1 MSVYYPPVGFHFQVV
16 FGIQNL
22 PPIETSF
29 QEVSGLDASFEMES
43 VKEGG
48 QNRFVHRLPTQA
60 TYGNLILKRGMLV
73 NTVLIKWF
81 EAAILHYDFN
91 PITVSVV
98 LLNADKQPQAS
109 WAFTNAIP
117 VKWSVSN
124 FNAMESSM
132 VAETIEL
139 SYNYMRRVSLNA
151 DGVAEDVFGLVK
163 GLIPENISGLI

>member
-48 QNRFVHRLPTQA
+48 QNAFVHRLPLHA

-73 NTVLIKWF
+73 NTALIKWF
-81 EAAILHYDFN
+81 EAAILNFEFD

-98 LLNADKQPQAS
+98 LLNGNKAPLAS
-109 WAFTNAIP
+109 WAFVNAIP
-117 VKWSVSN
+117 VKWSVSS

-139 SYNYMRRVSLNA
+139 SYNYMRRISL
-151 DGVAEDVFGLVK
+151 DQDDIEGVFVGLAK
-163 GLIPENISGLI
+163 DLIPDPISGII